1 MSMDHGSAIRDIHR
15 NKKLKVPRVQP
26 GWPNTFLADKV
37 AADYLYSIKLFSWPT
52 GISDGLKGETQELDQ
67 EAYSFTASASSHYV
81 KTRRP
86 PKAMSYKHTLT
97 GYPMA
102 KGKLS
107 EDTHDLSPTP
117 SGSSPSQPAT
127 ERNLTERK
135 KMSVP
140 NLPPPAMGY
149 FSASLNESPQS
160 SSKNTTETPIP
171 FSWTPDKQSDGDI
184 EMKDAL
190 AYDPSHSLSPLAK
203 AWCWL
208 SNPSSN
214 APEHSQLDSPG
225 QTLAKHLL
233 HWQDPHGSTA
243 QGKGIDLPMPSPGYM
258 EKPHAAVTKPFWG
271 IVGKSM
277 APTQNN
283 SIPRQH
289 DLIQAI
295 PFSTYDVSLLESPSK
310 EEKHLRAFVQQM
322 IQRQCPGC
330 KSTRPPFEIGAIF
343 EHTKKILVSKKHFQV
358 NIKPKTPRASV
369 GSSAGASVEGSAAG
383 TGYGRCEDDDD
394 DDDSTVSGL
403 SRVTDKKNLVLLP
416 ELFAKLQQVWPS
428 TTNSSEFDQ
437 GPPELLLS
445 MIRRSPLMIK
455 VAELLRNDCVED
467 VMHHSAV
474 YRAMFDFIQVVVA
487 HPFSAPVVRD
497 SRTAYPFLQTLL
509 PVCFTHQTRPAS
521 SKGKDKER
529 ALYEPPQET
538 LQSLASLLSPLTE
551 QSRAVMH
558 YMDPGT
564 EDTAEILA
572 MCKRICDLSDKISRP
587 SNVNSTEDT
596 EMSGSACPPTP
607 SRASTTT
614 SSVAARLEETHKRK
628 MDEVRTWLSV
638 NKVAEIETD
647 NWLDEYSFS
656 KELAQTAGSAVKPGR
671 AKRIVYDL
679 ATLRTSLPEGIFVRH
694 DSSRL
699 DAMKVLIVGPEGTPY
714 ENGLFEFDLFC
725 PLNYPDSP
733 PVMLFKTIGSGR
745 RFNPNLY
752 VDGKICLSLLGT
764 WHGES
769 WCPKTSTLLQLLVS
783 IQSMIFCAEPLW
795 NEPDVDSV
803 LSARASD
810 LYNWEMRADTLV
822 FAMSD
827 WLRARKKDS
836 ISGGGAVVANNL
848 WDDVVGKHFELR
860 WRRILETA
868 VRWEKENDMEV
879 DFNKSGLRFIMSKQC
894 AAERFSVGIRR
905 LRGYFAEWARTE
917 EDMALVKVSPEQ
929 ESQAVPKNVTVVGH
943 ETVDDCPEQES
954 QAVPGNV
961 FWPYQEFQNYSHTSA
976 STSDPGPPE

>member
-1 MSMDHGSAIRDIHR
+1 
-15 NKKLKVPRVQP
+15 
-26 GWPNTFLADKV
+26 
-37 AADYLYSIKLFSWPT
+37 
-52 GISDGLKGETQELDQ
+52 
-67 EAYSFTASASSHYV
+67 
-81 KTRRP
+81 
-86 PKAMSYKHTLT
+86 MSYKHTLT

-258 EKPHAAVTKPFWG
+258 EKPHAAATKPFWG

-277 APTQNN
+277 APTQND

-295 PFSTYDVSLLESPSK
+295 PLYVHTLSFDLLPSTYDVSLLESPSK

-343 EHTKKILVSKKHFQV
+343 EHTKKILVSKKPHSVFKCQRRKCRRYFCPGCMKESRSATSLVQPATGSPGPSTWCCSSARLFFIFLLLCGPHSHPRDSLASLLQDFQV

-827 WLRARKKDS
+827 WLRARKKNS

-868 VRWEKENDMEV
+868 VLWEKENDMEV

-917 EDMALVKVSPEQ
+917 EDMALVQVSPEQ